1 MCKLENAS
9 RRSSFDKEENPK
21 KEMRKL
27 CEGDWKEVEEQAL
40 WPCRW
45 RSNPDSHMCKPEGRR
60 RIRSKDV

>member
-27 CEGDWKEVEEQAL
+27 CEGD
-40 WPCRW
+40 
-45 RSNPDSHMCKPEGRR
+45 
-60 RIRSKDV
+60 